1 MLWLIFIF
9 LQSII
14 YGIEMKTRAILLMIC
29 SGFFY
34 IYSYGQQLNPI
45 GTFQFN
51 NSSASRSTIYKI
63 AKEKAFCFKADLD
76 LDASGSPRA
85 YSPSNL
91 GILDNESGKDP
102 LTKKK
107 WVAVVLKRGQP
118 VYQDGSCAY
127 PGFYISTTSLKIN
140 GYKRVDYRH
149 YVDSDSIPYIALPR
163 KAYKKMKVKLGDIA
177 WVYNTQNKKYCYA
190 VFANVL
196 PHNNIGQGSIR
207 LAKELGLDVS
217 LNKYGRVQGG
227 ESSNRILYVLL
238 PNSGC
243 SSYKK
248 LNINILN
255 KLGECAAKKMGDLSI
270 YAEKL
275 LYAMKD

>member
-1 MLWLIFIF
+1 MKIHV
-9 LQSII
+9 II
-14 YGIEMKTRAILLMIC
+14 IMFC
-29 SGFFY
+29 FFY
-34 IYSYGQQLNPI
+34 NHSYGQQLIPI
-45 GTFQFN
+45 EAFPFN
-51 NSSASRSTIYKI
+51 ESSVSRSTIYKI

-102 LTKKK
+102 ITKNK
-107 WVAVVLKRGQP
+107 WVAVVLKNGRP
-118 VYQDGSCAY
+118 VYQDGSCIY
-127 PGFYISTTSLKIN
+127 PGYYVSTTSLKIK

-149 YVDSDSIPYIALPR
+149 YVDSDSVPYIALPR

-190 VFANVL
+190 VFANVVS
-196 PHNNIGQGSIR
+196 HNNIGQGSIR

-248 LNINILN
+248 LDINILN
-255 KLGECAAKKMGDLSI
+255 KLGEHAAKKMGDLSL